1 MVTDFF
7 CGKRDGDSTVRFGMR
22 MTTFLL
28 AAAASLVSAYGQK
41 PIDLTFENRVDAAI
55 KSGSAA
61 LIRAR
66 NSRGFYGDE
75 IGPHLL
81 ATLALLH
88 AGFLPTQHE
97 VVDGLR
103 LLDVPIRDTYR
114 TALRLMLVA
123 EIKEATEHAGKF
135 LFDVTL
141 MRRAAED
148 LAFLLE
154 AQSATGGWSYGARG
168 GASVNFDNSNTQYAV
183 LGLRAARR
191 LGLEVPRSARK
202 RSRSHWKNST
212 SPYGGAGYQDCEHP
226 TVSMTAAALSS
237 FSILDELDGDQQA
250 DRNGRAEIMHC
261 TEWLE
266 KHWNATN
273 PDFYA
278 LYGIERAMGLSGQS
292 RMGKRDWYREGAE
305 TLLKMQLKSG
315 AWSTD
320 GDVVSTS
327 FALLFLT
334 RASQKQSAGT
344 TPRSPATL
352 IGKLGRSATE
362 AEIDEV
368 VADIEKLGPRVLPD
382 LVPFL
387 EDRESSFRTAAFRA
401 LKKWLTTDFGYDP
414 RASIDENRGAV
425 VYLKEAAKE
434 IADAAVVEAA
444 RLKPRSLKD

>member
-1 MVTDFF
+1 
-7 CGKRDGDSTVRFGMR
+7 MR
-22 MTTFLL
+22 LTILL
-28 AAAASLVSAYGQK
+28 FAAVSLVSVHGQK
-41 PIDLTFENRVDAAI
+41 PIETSFETRVDAAI
-55 KSGSAA
+55 KTGSAA
-61 LIRAR
+61 LVRAR
-66 NSRGFYGDE
+66 NARGFYGDE

-81 ATLALLH
+81 AILALLH
-88 AGFLPTQHE
+88 SGYAPTTHE
-97 VVDGLR
+97 IVDGLR
-103 LLDVPIRDTYR
+103 LIDGPIRDTYR
-114 TALRLMLVA
+114 TALRLLVVA
-123 EIKEATEHAGKF
+123 EIKQATEHAGKF

-154 AQSATGGWSYGARG
+154 AQSATGGWTYGSRG
-168 GASVNFDNSNTQYAV
+168 GASVHFDNSNTQYAV
-183 LGLRAARR
+183 LGLRAAQR
-191 LGLEVPRSARK
+191 LGLDVPRSARK
-202 RSRSHWKNST
+202 RSRSHWRNST
-212 SPYGGAGYQDCEHP
+212 SPYGGAGYQGSENP

-237 FSILDELDGDQQA
+237 FAILEELDGGQSA
-250 DRNGRAEIMHC
+250 ERNGRAEIMHC

-266 KHWNATN
+266 KRWNATIL
-273 PDFYA
+273 DYYA
-278 LYGIERAMGLSGQS
+278 LYGIERAMGLSGQT
-292 RMGKRDWYREGAE
+292 RMGKRDWYKEGAE
-305 TLLKMQLKSG
+305 TLLKAQLKTG
-315 AWSTD
+315 AWSTN

-334 RASQKQSAGT
+334 RATQNPVAGT

-352 IGKLGRSATE
+352 IGKLARSATE

-368 VADIEKLGPRVLPD
+368 VAEIEKLGPRVLPD

-387 EDRESSFRTAAFRA
+387 EDREPAFRAAAFRA

-444 RLKPRSLKD
+444 RPKPRSRKD